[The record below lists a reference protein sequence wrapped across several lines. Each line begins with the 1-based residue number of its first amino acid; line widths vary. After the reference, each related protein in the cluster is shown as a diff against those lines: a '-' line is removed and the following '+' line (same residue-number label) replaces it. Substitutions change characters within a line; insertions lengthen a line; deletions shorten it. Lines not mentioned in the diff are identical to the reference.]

1 MVQNTEFL
9 EGSVVNLGGA
19 RFSGGTV
26 SFDGA

>member
-9 EGSVVNLGGA
+9 EGSVVNFGSA
-19 RFSGGTV
+19 RFFGGTV